1 MAQIV
6 LAEDQPLML
15 QGVAAHLTAAG
26 HRILRRPTCAAGI
39 IMAARNCP
47 ADALLLV
54 SPMIP
59 DVFDALRLIREK
71 LNDYRPIILHV
82 AQGTDEVLRSA
93 IRLKVDGIVLKTS
106 NPMKLLACV
115 ATVASAG
122 RYIDRRVGLRVAQ
135 LSAGAMV
142 RNLSV
147 REQQIVDLVRQ
158 GFPNA
163 EIARRLG
170 LREGTVKVYLSKLFD
185 KIGVRNR
192 IELALTT
199 GNSLI

>member
-15 QGVAAHLTAAG
+15 QAVAAHLTAAG
-26 HRILRRPTCAAGI
+26 HRILRRATYAAAI
-39 IMAARNCP
+39 TMAARSCP
-47 ADALLLV
+47 ADAILLV
-54 SPMIP
+54 NPMIP
-59 DVFDALRLIREK
+59 NVFDVLRLIREK
-71 LNDYRPIILHV
+71 LKGHRPIILHV

-93 IRLKVDGIVLKTS
+93 IRLNADGIVLKTS
-106 NPMKLLACV
+106 NPMKLLVCI
-115 ATVASAG
+115 ATVANGG
-122 RYIDRRVGLRVAQ
+122 RYIDGRVRVRVTQ

-142 RNLSV
+142 RDLSV
-147 REQQIVDLVRQ
+147 REQQLVELVRQ

-170 LREGTVKVYLSKLFD
+170 LRESTVKVYLSKLFD
-185 KIGVRNR
+185 KVGVRNR